1 MGVTTV
7 DKKLEVDAPIE
18 RVYNQWTQFE
28 DFPRFMDGVKEVH
41 QQGDER
47 LYWHVEVNGKDR
59 EWYARITRQVPDEVI
74 AWESEGGANNAG
86 TIIFKPLGADRTELE
101 VHMQYET
108 EDFTEALGGALGFLS
123 RRVDNDLK
131 HFKEFIENRGQET
144 GAWRGEIIHGA
155 TEGSTLH
162 TAEYDRGRDG
172 RGDGMA
178 TDDFQGQGGLKEPGA
193 GRDV

>member
-28 DFPRFMDGVKEVH
+28 DFPRFMDGVKEVQ
-41 QQGDER
+41 QQGEER
-47 LYWHVEVNGKDR
+47 LHWRAEVNGKDR

-86 TIIFKPLGADRTELE
+86 TIIFKPLSAERTELE

-123 RRVDNDLK
+123 RKVDNDLK

-144 GAWRGEIIHGA
+144 GAYRGEIIHGSNEA
-155 TEGSTLH
+155 DQLR
-162 TAEYDRGRDG
+162 TASYDQGRDG
-172 RGDGMA
+172 PGMSSP
-178 TDDFQGQGGLKEPGA
+178 DYSQGGLKEPGA

>member
-7 DKKLEVDAPIE
+7 DKRLEIDAPIE

-28 DFPRFMDGVKEVH
+28 DFPRFMEGVKEVH

-47 LYWHVEVNGKDR
+47 LYWHADVGGKDK

-86 TIIFKPLGADRTELE
+86 TIIFKPLSAERTELE

-108 EDFTEALGGALGFLS
+108 EDFGEAVGGALGFLS
-123 RRVDNDLK
+123 RKVDGDLR
-131 HFKEFIENRGQET
+131 HFKQFIENRGQET
-144 GAWRGEIIHGA
+144 GAWRGEITHGA
-155 TEGSTLH
+155 PEGSQLH
-162 TAEYDRGRDG
+162 TARYDRGREGGGGGKAD
-172 RGDGMA
+172 
-178 TDDFQGQGGLKEPGA
+178 DDFQQPGVPKEPGQS
-193 GRDV
+193 RSV

>member
-7 DKKLEVDAPIE
+7 DKKLEVDAPVE

-28 DFPRFMDGVKEVH
+28 DFPRFMEGVKEVH

-47 LYWHVEVNGKDR
+47 LHWRADVNGKDK

-86 TIIFKPLGADRTELE
+86 TVIFKPLSPERTELE

-108 EDFTEALGGALGFLS
+108 EDFTEAVGGALGFLS

-144 GAWRGEIIHGA
+144 GAWRGEIMHGA
-155 TEGSTLH
+155 PEGSQLH

-172 RGDGMA
+172 HGDGMA
-178 TDDFQGQGGLKEPGA
+178 DDDHPQQGGLKEPGQ
-193 GRDV
+193 GRSI